1 MRNKGKRAGACRSQ
15 PKLWA
20 GRFDEGTAR
29 EVEGFTESI
38 SVDRRLYREDIRGSM
53 AHCEMLARQGIL
65 SKGDA
70 TRILKALREIEKE
83 IEAGAFPF
91 SSDRED
97 IHMHVEARL
106 IEKIGDTG
114 GRLHT
119 GRSRNDQVA
128 LDMRLYL
135 LGGIGAVRTELFRLR
150 RLIVERAS
158 RSVDV
163 VLPGFTHL
171 QKAQPVRLAHHL
183 MAYYQMF
190 TRDEE
195 RLREVRE
202 RVDVMPLGAGAL
214 AGSGYPVD
222 PRFVADRLG
231 FSRVAA
237 NSMDAVSDRDFA
249 VEFVFCA
256 TLVMLHLSRWCEELI
271 LWTTEAFRFAELPD
285 GLCTG
290 SSMMPQKKN
299 PDVLEL
305 IRAKTGRVYGD
316 LVALLTLLKALPL
329 AYNRDMQEDK
339 PPLFDAVD
347 TVRDCLSIFCLLLS
361 GLRFRE
367 DRMRSEAEQGFLNA
381 TDLADELVRRGF
393 PFRKAHRLAG
403 QVVRYCA
410 DKGKGLEDLGP
421 EEWQRLCP
429 GVDPSIRHAL
439 ALESVVERR
448 DGPGGTS
455 RRRVLEQIR
464 AARKELA
471 GTAAALGADAGSC
484 SRKRRA

>member
-1 MRNKGKRAGACRSQ
+1 MRGRRKRSGAETPQ

-20 GRFDEGTAR
+20 GRFEEGTAR
-29 EVEGFTESI
+29 EVERFTESI
-38 SVDRRLYREDIRGSM
+38 SVDRRLYREDIRGSL

-65 SKGDA
+65 SKRDA
-70 TRILKALREIEKE
+70 ARISKGLREIEKE
-83 IEAGAFPF
+83 IETGAFPF
-91 SSDRED
+91 SSARED

-106 IEKIGDTG
+106 IEKIGEVG

-135 LGGIGAVRTELFRLR
+135 LGAVGAVRAELFRLR
-150 RLIVERAS
+150 RLIVERSS
-158 RSVDV
+158 RSVDTI
-163 VLPGFTHL
+163 LPGFTHL

-190 TRDEE
+190 TRDDE
-195 RLREVRE
+195 RLRQVRE
-202 RVDVMPLGAGAL
+202 RVAVMPLGAGAL

-231 FSRVAA
+231 FSRVAP

-249 VEFVFCA
+249 LEFVFCA
-256 TLVMLHLSRWCEELI
+256 SLVMLHLSRWCEELI
-271 LWTTEAFRFAELPD
+271 LWTTDAFGFAELPD

-316 LVALLTLLKALPL
+316 LAALLALMKALPL

-339 PPLFDAVD
+339 PALFDAVD
-347 TVRDCLSIFCLLLS
+347 TVRDCLSVFCLVLS

-367 DRMRSEAEQGFLNA
+367 DRMRAEAQQGFLNA

-393 PFRKAHRLAG
+393 PFRKAHRMAG
-403 QVVRYCA
+403 QAVRYCA
-410 DKGKGLEDLGP
+410 DRGKALEDLGP
-421 EEWQRLCP
+421 EEWRRLCP
-429 GVDPSIRHAL
+429 GVDPSIRNAL

-464 AARKELA
+464 AARRELA
-471 GTAAALGADAGSC
+471 ATAATLASETGS
-484 SRKRRA
+484 RPGKR

>member
-1 MRNKGKRAGACRSQ
+1 MRKRPRRPGAEPRQ

-20 GRFDEGTAR
+20 GRFEEGTDR
-29 EVEGFTESI
+29 EVERFTESI
-38 SVDRRLYREDIRGSM
+38 SVDRRLFREDIRGSL

-65 SKGDA
+65 SKKDA
-70 TRILKALREIEKE
+70 ARILKGLKEIEKE
-83 IEAGAFPF
+83 IETGVFPF
-91 SSDRED
+91 SSARED

-106 IEKIGDTG
+106 IEKIGETG

-128 LDMRLYL
+128 LDVRLHL
-135 LGGIGAVRTELFRLR
+135 LGVIRSVRSELLRLR
-150 RLIVERAS
+150 RLIVERA
-158 RSVDV
+158 RRCVDV
-163 VLPGFTHL
+163 ILPGFTHL

-190 TRDEE
+190 SRDDE
-195 RLREVRE
+195 RFRQLRE
-202 RVDVMPLGAGAL
+202 RVAVMPLGAGAL
-214 AGSGYPVD
+214 AGSGYPVN

-249 VEFVFCA
+249 VEFVLCA
-256 TLVMLHLSRWCEELI
+256 SLVMLHLSRWCEELI
-271 LWTTEAFRFAELPD
+271 LWTTDAFGFAELPD

-290 SSMMPQKKN
+290 SSMMPQKRN

-316 LVALLTLLKALPL
+316 LVTLLTLLKALPL
-329 AYNRDMQEDK
+329 TYNRDMQEDK
-339 PPLFDAVD
+339 PPLFDAAD
-347 TVRDCLSIFCLLLS
+347 TVRSCLSIFCLVLE
-361 GLRFRE
+361 GVRFRE
-367 DRMRSEAEQGFLNA
+367 DRMRSEAQQGFLNA

-393 PFRKAHRLAG
+393 PFRKAHRTAG
-403 QVVRYCA
+403 EAVRYCA
-410 DKGKGLEDLGP
+410 DRGKALEDLGP

-429 GVDPSIRHAL
+429 GVDPSIREAL
-439 ALESVVERR
+439 GLECVVERR

-455 RRRVLEQIR
+455 RRRILEQIR
-464 AARKELA
+464 SARHELSRD
-471 GTAAALGADAGSC
+471 GAALEAEAGSP
-484 SRKRRA
+484 SRKP